1 MRRCNNRGITLIA
14 LVVSI
19 IVLLIIAGVS
29 ISMLAGQNGILERVS
44 QAKKITAEESQIEDT
59 KLALMEIETAY
70 NTQDTE
76 TDRISYFE
84 NALKLYTTPAGAKIK
99 YEKGLITYNGE
110 NNKNLVM
117 KYNIDTGKIEKI
129 GSDMNIQEYY
139 SQHPE
144 YHIPKG
150 FRYLTGTVNKGYVIT
165 DAAPSETNGN
175 EFVWIPVASEKDYVK
190 KLGSKNGCM
199 IEAVGNGGET
209 PEKLGDISNAVK
221 GDILGVGKI
230 LGTSVESGL
239 SSTASEAKIVNAAG
253 GFWVGRYETGV
264 TQNTEI
270 NPANG
275 ISEIYVKSGLQP
287 YRKVSQT
294 KALELAN
301 NWKGSNNNNTASSV
315 EYQAGLITGTQWDVM
330 CDFISWD
337 IADSDCTTWGNYKDA
352 LSEKYTGYRSG
363 ADYTWSQCTDYE
375 KTSDTISVFQTGK
388 FPNKLS
394 GNLTVQKNIFD
405 VAGNLWEWT
414 TEVPTRNGNNRV
426 RRGGSVYYSGSV
438 YLASSRDGL
447 YSVGSYAWDVGFRLV
462 LYVK

>member
-1 MRRCNNRGITLIA
+1 
-14 LVVSI
+14 
-19 IVLLIIAGVS
+19 
-29 ISMLAGQNGILERVS
+29 MLTGQNGILERVS
-44 QAKKITAEESQIEDT
+44 QAKKLTADASQIEDT
-59 KLALMEIETAY
+59 KLALMDIETAF

-76 TDRISYFE
+76 TDRGTYFE
-84 NALKLYTTPAGAKIK
+84 NELKSYTTPAGARIK
-99 YEKGLITYNGE
+99 YENGYITYNGE
-110 NNKNLVM
+110 NNENSLM
-117 KYNIDTGKIEKI
+117 KYDIETGKIERV
-129 GSDMNIQEYY
+129 GLNINLQEYY

-144 YHIPKG
+144 FHIPKG
-150 FRYLTGTVNKGYVIT
+150 FRYLTGNVNTGYVIT
-165 DAAPSETNGN
+165 DAPPTETNGN

-190 KLGSKNGCM
+190 KLGSKNGYM

-209 PEKLGDISNAVK
+209 PEKIGNISNAVK
-221 GDILGVGKI
+221 GDILGVSKI

-239 SSTASEAKIVNAAG
+239 SSTAPEAKIVNAAG

-264 TQNTEI
+264 TQDTEI

-294 KALELAN
+294 MALSLAN
-301 NWKGSNNNNTASSV
+301 NWRGSNNNNTASSV

-330 CDFISWD
+330 CNFIGWD
-337 IADSDCTTWGNYKDA
+337 IADSDCTTWGNYNNA
-352 LSEKYTGYRSG
+352 LSDKYTGFRSG

-375 KTSDTISVFQTGK
+375 KPSGTISVFQTGK

-405 VAGNLWEWT
+405 VAGNVWEWT
-414 TEVPTRNGNNRV
+414 TEVPTYGNGNNRV
-426 RRGGSVYYSGSV
+426 LRGGSANGSGSV
-438 YLASSRDGL
+438 DLASSRNGD
-447 YSVGSYAWDVGFRLV
+447 YSAGNYDWYVGFRLV